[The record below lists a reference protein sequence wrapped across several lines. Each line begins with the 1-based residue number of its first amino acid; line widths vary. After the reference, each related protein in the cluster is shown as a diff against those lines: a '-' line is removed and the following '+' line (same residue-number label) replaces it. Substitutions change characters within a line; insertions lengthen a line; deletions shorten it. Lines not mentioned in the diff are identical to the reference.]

1 MRPKKTNSSS
11 TNKKKQTPA
20 TPAEGIH
27 EAERRKR
34 DKLTK
39 GIIYH
44 LDGDVQ
50 KHIHALLD
58 QYLEAHNKRRTIER
72 YMVLDEIYGVNK
84 PLDIETLMAMIN
96 EDQGIVCQSSV
107 YNILPLLV
115 EAGLVRKIDL
125 LQGNRAFYE
134 KVIGEEPHGYAVC
147 CRCGTIKRLDITGIL
162 PVVHEQL
169 TRAFQVK
176 DSLLVIQGECAR
188 CRRKKG
194 TK

>member
-1 MRPKKTNSSS
+1 MRHKKTSTSS
-11 TNKKKQTPA
+11 TRKKADKIVPS
-20 TPAEGIH
+20 EGIY

-34 DKLTK
+34 DRLTH
-39 GIIYH
+39 GISYQ
-44 LDGDVQ
+44 LDESVQ
-50 KHIHALLD
+50 THIHALLD
-58 QYLEAHNKRRTIER
+58 QYLLAHNKRKTIER

-84 PLDIETLMAMIN
+84 PLDIETLMLMIN
-96 EDQGIVCQSSV
+96 KDQGAVCQSSV

-134 KVIGEEPHGYAVC
+134 RMIGEEPHGYAVC
-147 CRCGTIKRLDITGIL
+147 CRCGSMKRLDITAFL
-162 PVVHEQL
+162 PSLHDQL
-169 TRAFQVK
+169 ARGFQVK

-188 CRRKKG
+188 CRRKKS